1 MDYDPRLRNG
11 DRIEVYTAA
20 NEWRMATVV
29 SVARDEVTVIIDGRE
44 SQRPFPW
51 FSARR
56 PVNLVGRR
64 LPLT

>member
-1 MDYDPRLRNG
+1 MNFDPTLRGG
-11 DRIEVYTAA
+11 DRIEVYTPGI
-20 NEWRMATVV
+20 EWRMATV
-29 SVARDEVTVIIDGRE
+29 ARADRDEVTVIIDGRE